1 MNPNSDARPPLRQ
14 RILQFLLRM
23 LVVVAVLYAALWLIT
38 AKWGVSQLSRSLADE
53 PSESSFIEIKR
64 GDQVFRVKGRRS
76 PDIVGVASTPA
87 PLIVIWRPDSRR
99 VNEWT
104 AYFWLFGYT
113 QQIHKTPI
121 QTEEP
126 PR

>member
-1 MNPNSDARPPLRQ
+1 
-14 RILQFLLRM
+14 M
-23 LVVVAVLYAALWLIT
+23 LVVIAVLYGALWLIT

-53 PSESSFIEIKR
+53 PSESSYIEIKR

-76 PDIVGVASTPA
+76 SEIVGVASTPA

-99 VNEWT
+99 INEWT

-113 QQIHKTPI
+113 HQIHKTPI

-126 PR
+126 PP